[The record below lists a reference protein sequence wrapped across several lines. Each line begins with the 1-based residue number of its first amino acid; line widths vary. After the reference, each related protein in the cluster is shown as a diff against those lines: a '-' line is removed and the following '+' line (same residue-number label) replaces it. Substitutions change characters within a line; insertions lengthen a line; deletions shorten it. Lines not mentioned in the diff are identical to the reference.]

1 MRIPFAEILQPSP
14 VFHKVGSCA
23 VLRRSHHEVTPACP
37 RCHGSRPALTGTRR
51 LRLCVCPAATTLS
64 SDLAPVVCKDT
75 ISRMDA
81 PHPKKPPRPDR
92 QPTHFDPSN
101 PGDRALEVAGA
112 LAQVIPVVGGVLNSI
127 MSGRLVQGRIDRIA
141 EEMIKLKEEVEQVK
155 DKIHADYVGTD
166 EFEELLAQT
175 LDKMGRELD
184 PEKRSQYRRLIL
196 NLMVL
201 PPEDYG
207 EQRRLLR
214 LAEKLTPKH
223 IELLRAYMAEPGGR
237 VPDTASPVAI
247 LAGRIGRSAEDV
259 KSFAAD
265 LADARLINETNNLAT
280 MMNGHAAVD
289 QRRCV
294 TPSGRRLLDLLAK

>member
-1 MRIPFAEILQPSP
+1 
-14 VFHKVGSCA
+14 
-23 VLRRSHHEVTPACP
+23 
-37 RCHGSRPALTGTRR
+37 
-51 LRLCVCPAATTLS
+51 
-64 SDLAPVVCKDT
+64 
-75 ISRMDA
+75 MDA
-81 PHPKKPPRPDR
+81 PDPKKPPRPDR
-92 QPTHFDPSN
+92 LPTHFDPSN
-101 PGDRALEVAGA
+101 PGDRALEVAGIF
-112 LAQVIPVVGGVLNSI
+112 AQVIPVVGGVLSSI
-127 MSGRLVQGRIDRIA
+127 FSGQLVQGRIARIA
-141 EEMIKLKEEVEQVK
+141 EEMTKLKEEVEQVK
-155 DKIHADYVGTD
+155 DKIQADYVRTA

-214 LAEKLTPKH
+214 LAEELTPKH

-237 VPDTASPVAI
+237 VPDTASPAAI
-247 LAGRIGRSAEDV
+247 LAGRIGRSAEEV

-265 LADARLINETNNLAT
+265 LADARLIDGTNNLAT

-289 QRRCV
+289 QRHRV
-294 TPSGRRLLDLLAK
+294 TPSGHRLLDLLAK